1 MVTSGDVSDLDRL
14 LTIEAIKQLKARYF
28 RYLDS
33 KRFEDLMDVFTA
45 DAHVDTG
52 YGVPTE
58 SNRDFVDSLIA
69 TVTEPSTVHHG
80 HMPEI
85 EVLGPDRA
93 RGIWAMF
100 DYVDFEAKGDAPRN
114 AFHGYGHYEEEYRRE
129 GDAWR
134 ISSMRLTRLRVDP
147 IS

>member
-1 MVTSGDVSDLDRL
+1 MVTNGDVPDLDRL
-14 LTIEAIKQLKARYF
+14 LIIEAIKQLKARYF

-52 YGVPTE
+52 YGLPTE
-58 SNRDFVDSLIA
+58 TNRDFVDSLIA

-85 EVLGPDRA
+85 QVRGPNRA

-100 DYVDFEAKGDAPRN
+100 DYVDFEARGDAPRL

-129 GDAWR
+129 DDVWR

-147 IS
+147 LG

>member
-1 MVTSGDVSDLDRL
+1 MVTNGDVSDLDRL
-14 LTIEAIKQLKARYF
+14 LIVEDIKRLKARYF
-28 RYLDS
+28 RYLDK
-33 KRFEDLMDVFTA
+33 KRFEELMDVFTA

-58 SNRDFVDSLIA
+58 TNRDFVDSLIA

-85 EVLGPDRA
+85 QVLGPDRA
-93 RGIWAMF
+93 RGMWAMF
-100 DYVDFEAKGDAPRN
+100 DYVDFEANSDVART
-114 AFHGYGHYEEEYRRE
+114 AFHGYGHYEEQYRRE
-129 GDAWR
+129 GDVWR
-134 ISSMRLTRLRVDP
+134 ISFMRLTRLRVDP